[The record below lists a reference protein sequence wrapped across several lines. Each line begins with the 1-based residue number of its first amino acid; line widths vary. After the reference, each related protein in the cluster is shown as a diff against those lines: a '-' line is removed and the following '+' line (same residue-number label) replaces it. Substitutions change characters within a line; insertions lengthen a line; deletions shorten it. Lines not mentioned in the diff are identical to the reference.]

1 MIDEFHQIKA
11 DQQESR
17 RVLPWSKF
25 ETSTSEKLKRVTENT
40 ILESG
45 LRIDLANSMH
55 GLPQL
60 RALASS
66 RFSQTWDVMTQF
78 VPSMYWAVIDNPDRP
93 EDCGRA
99 YQVSSDVTPTRIPK
113 MFNFPLLCL
122 VLLVILSRQSV
133 AGGEAVEVTDPNID
147 GLSVSANGEF
157 IDFISQRHQK
167 SPILKTVPS
176 NYNQLHLLRDR
187 LRAAG
192 GKSFIVPT
200 ELPFHPAKCLNEE
213 LETSDLISVVKKLYS
228 NVTAGTAV
236 MNTEECTGFHLL
248 VSKMP
253 FKDQLQK
260 PFLVSG
266 DKLDAY
272 CAITPAAATSAKH
285 LAGAEDFFLSKDT
298 DEMGLVN
305 PLTHYLARM
314 RDRTYNSQAGMSC
327 VAHGFLGDYLSQGAD
342 DQTEYSGRA
351 LTGLLG
357 PETCSTICET
367 YGRPNTKPR
376 YRGQVCYW
384 SSYDILTHTCYLGYN
399 NRTVEIENLS
409 DDDSGYDKHSFY
421 ITTLPRG
428 CKLSGVN
435 YKVPHFN
442 IDGRRVSAI
451 DYCAYVTPAELA
463 ARDGQLTEV
472 QTPDLQTLSAAQAEL
487 DAFMEEMTTYY
498 SAQSQPMPPGAEQK
512 LKMVIDNL
520 QSETL
525 EPPPG
530 WTNLTS
536 IEQDLLLP
544 SGDVIVQ
551 IKDALEATG
560 SVTRYVGQ
568 ATNKSKDIVRQLD
581 ELCNRYRLLAG
592 PHPFGKIRT
601 DVELVKKL
609 FRDLVN
615 TTDPMAIPALDTL
628 YTPVVTMDS
637 GKLTVIRRYITGA
650 EPGSRPAQVIHT
662 RIPYTSETFK
672 ATNFRTTVSL
682 MSNSDPAST
691 TDCIK
696 QNTSSSS
703 CRVLQL
709 EEVRHVIKMSHFVNK
724 YEYVIFVF
732 NSPNREVFYSCGDH
746 RAGRLTFTGYSVMI
760 LPAACQLFSAGGRLD
775 GGTTPAWD
783 TAHVLLTVN
792 ETFLPD
798 FRLSKEERIDT
809 LLDRVNQELTNQR
822 RLLGGQKKST
832 QGQLSA
838 IEAEVRKEQY
848 DFRQSLSRVEIEAR
862 IFFGVTVAMVLI
874 SVGILIFT
882 VCVKSRTR

>member
-1 MIDEFHQIKA
+1 MIGEFHQIKA
-11 DQQESR
+11 EQQENR

-25 ETSTSEKLKRVTENT
+25 ETSTSERLKKVTENT

-78 VPSMYWAVIDNPDRP
+78 VPAMYWAVINNPDRP

-99 YQVSSDVTPTRIPK
+99 YQVSSSARPTRIPK
-113 MFNFPLLCL
+113 TLNFPLLCL
-122 VLLVILSRQSV
+122 VLLAILSRQLV
-133 AGGEAVEVTDPNID
+133 AGGKAVEVTDPDID

-167 SPILKTVPS
+167 SPILRTVPS
-176 NYNQLHLLRDR
+176 NYNQLHLFRDR
-187 LRAAG
+187 LKAAG

-200 ELPFHPAKCLNEE
+200 ELPFHPAKCLNEG
-213 LETSDLISVVKKLYS
+213 LETSDLVSVVKKLYT

-253 FKDQLQK
+253 FSDQFQK
-260 PFLVSG
+260 PFIVSG

-272 CAITPAAATSAKH
+272 CAITPADATSARH
-285 LAGAEDFFLSKDT
+285 LAGTEDFFLSKDT
-298 DEMGLVN
+298 SEMGLED
-305 PLTHYLARM
+305 PLTHYLARV
-314 RDRTYNSQAGMSC
+314 RDRTYDSQTGMSC
-327 VAHGFLGDYLSQGAD
+327 AAHGFLGKYLSQGAD
-342 DQTEYSGRA
+342 DQTEYSGRT

-357 PETCSTICET
+357 PETCSTMCET
-367 YGRPNTKPR
+367 YGRPNAKPG

-384 SSYDILTHTCYLGYN
+384 SSYDILTHTCYLGYA
-399 NRTVEIENLS
+399 NRTEEIGNLP

-442 IDGRRVSAI
+442 IGSRRVSAM

-472 QTPDLQTLSAAQAEL
+472 QTPDLQTLNAAQVEL
-487 DAFMEEMTTYY
+487 DTFMKEMTTYY

-512 LKMVIDNL
+512 LKTVIDNL

-560 SVTRYVGQ
+560 SITRYVGQ
-568 ATNKSKDIVRQLD
+568 TTNKSKDIVRQLD
-581 ELCNRYRLLAG
+581 DLCNRYRLLAG
-592 PHPFGKIRT
+592 PHPFGNIMT
-601 DVELVKKL
+601 DVALVKRL

-615 TTDPMAIPALDTL
+615 TTDPMAMPSLDTL
-628 YTPVVTMDS
+628 YTPVVTTDS
-637 GKLTVIRRYITGA
+637 GKLTVIRRYIAGA

-662 RIPYTSETFK
+662 RIPYTSGTFK
-672 ATNFRTTVSL
+672 ATNFKTTVSL
-682 MSNSDPAST
+682 MSNSDPASA

-703 CRVLQL
+703 CRILQL
-709 EEVRHVIKMSHFVNK
+709 EEVRHVIRMSHFVNK

-732 NSPNREVFYSCGDH
+732 NSPNREVFYSCREHG
-746 RAGRLTFTGYSVMI
+746 AERLTFTGYSIMI
-760 LPAACQLFSAGGRLD
+760 LPAACQLFSAGSWLD
-775 GGTTPAWD
+775 GGTAPVWD

-792 ETFLPD
+792 ETFAPD

-809 LLDRVNQELTNQR
+809 LLDKVNRELTNQR
-822 RLLGGQKKST
+822 RLLGSQKKST
-832 QGQLSA
+832 QGRLSN
-838 IEAEVRKEQY
+838 IEAEVKKEQY

-862 IFFGVTVAMVLI
+862 IFFGVTVALVLI
-874 SVGILIFT
+874 SVSVLVFA